1 MKRIFQW
8 FLNKSIRF
16 KLISSFIAVSILT
29 LIVGLV
35 GWYGENDMI
44 TGADILQN
52 NSNEIIDLANVR
64 ASLITATLNFEK
76 ALTIDNQ
83 NKRNIYLRDSKKF
96 FTKGEDIWK
105 KVKQTFTTDEGKKII
120 ADFEKAYRSYRDEL
134 ETAMSFLN
142 AGAIKDAKVMAQG
155 SIEENFEKWRAALAS
170 LFELKKKMNDETM
183 MVLDNSATNNK
194 TKLLIFSLISILASI
209 GLGYGIASIIADPIN
224 RIVLRADRI
233 ALGETDLE
241 ITVSTKDEIGS
252 LQKSFATL
260 IESVK
265 TQAEVAEKI
274 AEGNLNVS
282 VQLRSEKDV
291 LSKSFNKVIESLK
304 GLVSES
310 VELAN
315 NAIEG
320 NLSHRGN
327 ENKFSG
333 GYKEIIAGFN
343 KTLDAVAGPLEES
356 KSVLEKIAH
365 GDLTTRMVGTYKG
378 DYLVI
383 KESINNLAESFSNAL
398 SEVSSAISATA
409 SAGTQISSSAEEM
422 AAGAQE
428 QSAQTSEVA
437 TAVDEMTRTILDTT
451 KNASLAAESAK
462 KAGHI
467 AVEGGKSVKETIEGM
482 NKVAQVVEK
491 SAQTVQELGK
501 SSDQIGE
508 IVQVIDDIADQT
520 NLLALNAAI
529 EAARAGEQGRGFA
542 VVADEVRKLAERTTK
557 ATKEIANMIKQ
568 IQKDTTEAVLAMTS
582 GTVEVEKGKQ
592 LADKAGNALEEIIKG
607 TQEVVDMITQVA
619 AASEEQSSSA
629 EQISKNVEGINN
641 VARESAQ
648 GIQQIARA
656 SEDLSRLT
664 VNLQE
669 MIGKFNIGNVSV
681 SQLAVRANG
690 KIVKR

>member
-1 MKRIFQW
+1 MKKIFQW

-35 GWYGENDMI
+35 GWSGENDMMK
-44 TGADILQN
+44 GADILQN
-52 NSNEIIDLANVR
+52 NSNEIMDMANVR
-64 ASLITATLNFEK
+64 GSLITATLNVEK
-76 ALTIDNQ
+76 ALIIDDQ
-83 NKRNIYLRDSKKF
+83 NKRNIYLRNSKEF
-96 FTKGEDIWK
+96 FTKGDEAWK
-105 KVKQTFTTDEGKKII
+105 KVKQTFTTDEGKKIV

-142 AGAIKDAKVMAQG
+142 AGAIEDAKVMTQG

-183 MVLDNSATNNK
+183 MVLDNSATNDK
-194 TKLLIFSLISILASI
+194 TKLLIFSLISLASI
-209 GLGYGIASIIADPIN
+209 GLGYGMASIIADPIN
-224 RIVLRADRI
+224 RIVMRADRI

-241 ITVSTKDEIGS
+241 ITVRTKDEIGA

-265 TQAEVAEKI
+265 AQAEVAEKI

-315 NAIEG
+315 NAVEG

-365 GDLTTRMVGTYKG
+365 GDLTSRMVGTYKG

-451 KNASLAAESAK
+451 KNASLAAEAAK

-467 AVEGGKSVKETIEGM
+467 AIEGGNSVKETIEGM

-568 IQKDTTEAVLAMTS
+568 IQKDTSEAVLAMTS

-607 TQEVVDMITQVA
+607 TQQVVDMITQVA
-619 AASEEQSSSA
+619 AASEEQSSAA

-656 SEDLSRLT
+656 SEDLGRLT

>member
-1 MKRIFQW
+1 MKW
-8 FLNKSIRF
+8 FLNKNIRF
-16 KLISSFIAVSILT
+16 KLISSFVLVTFITFIVAV
-29 LIVGLV
+29 V
-35 GWYGENDMI
+35 GWSGLNDVAQ
-44 TGADILQN
+44 GAGNLHHGAVGI
-52 NSNEIIDLANVR
+52 SNLAQVR
-64 ASLITATLNFEK
+64 SSLSNATLNLEK
-76 ALTIDNQ
+76 ALNNDTQKVINEHLQ
-83 NKRNIYLRDSKKF
+83 LVSKYFKE
-96 FTKGEDIWK
+96 GDEAWK
-105 KVKQTFTTDEGKKII
+105 KVKETMTQEDELKISGE
-120 ADFEKAYRSYRDEL
+120 FEKAYKSYRDKL
-134 ETAMSFLN
+134 ETAVSFIN
-142 AGAIKDAKVMAQG
+142 MGAIEDAKVMAQG
-155 SIEENFEKWRAALAS
+155 DMDKDFENWRSALNK
-170 LFELKKKMNDETM
+170 LFEINKAKNDET
-183 MVLDNSATNNK
+183 NSAVVSSVSNDK
-194 TKLLIFSLISILASI
+194 TKLLIFSLIAVFLSIS
-209 GLGYGIASIIADPIN
+209 LGYWISKIIADPIN
-224 RIVLRADRI
+224 RITKRAERI

-241 ITVSTKDEIGS
+241 ITVRTKDEIGQ
-252 LQKSFATL
+252 LQKAFASL
-260 IESVK
+260 MESVK
-265 TQAEVAEKI
+265 AQAEVAEKI

-282 VQLRSEKDV
+282 VQMRSEKDI

-304 GLVSES
+304 GLVAESIQLSEY
-310 VELAN
+310 
-315 NAIEG
+315 AIEG

-327 ENKFSG
+327 EKNFSG
-333 GYKEIIAGFN
+333 GYRDIISGFN
-343 KTLDAVAGPLEES
+343 KTLDAVAEPLEES
-356 KSVLEKIAH
+356 KNVLEKIAQ
-365 GDLTTRMVGTYKG
+365 GDLTARMIGNYKG
-378 DYLVI
+378 DYLII
-383 KESINNLAESFSNAL
+383 KDSINNLAESFNGAL

-428 QSAQTSEVA
+428 QSFQTSEVA
-437 TAVDEMTRTILDTT
+437 TAVEEMTRTILDTT

-462 KAGHI
+462 KAGQI
-467 AVEGGKSVKETIEGM
+467 AIEGGNSVKETIEGM
-482 NKVAQVVEK
+482 NKIAVVVEK

-568 IQKDTTEAVLAMTS
+568 IQKDTSEAVLAMTS

-607 TQEVVDMITQVA
+607 TQDVVDMITQVA
-619 AASEEQSSSA
+619 AASEEQSSAA

-669 MIGKFNIGNVSV
+669 MMNRFNIKQVNVGSLSV
-681 SQLAVRANG
+681 RSNG
-690 KIVKR
+690 KLIAK